1 MTEFKNPADIIVA
14 VRDIADPM
22 KPLMK
27 VMSKLSDLTD
37 DMVLTDAERADALMI
52 ESLGKLHAE
61 EMKVFAARRAMLRQN
76 KTKVYSVIWGQC
88 SPALQSELMGEQEY
102 QTMSTSFDC
111 IWLLETLNLFSA
123 GVDKNSNV
131 YMSTFHTMKSF
142 YTIRQS
148 PTETME
154 TYYHGRFE
162 SAVATAIL
170 SKGNLFGHDKLSE
183 YEREKGNVT
192 ATDNAVKD
200 GYLAIAFLENADPH
214 HFSGLWT
221 QLKNSMLLGHNDYPS
236 NLTSTY
242 DLLCNYKPVGTVRRP
257 DAGPVHVNFVVQTP
271 ASDGTPASNTPAPT
285 PGNNG
290 VLSALTFCY
299 NCRRHGH
306 IVRFCPAPR
315 TAGGVQGMQFGIT
328 LTQLI

>member
-27 VMSKLSDLTD
+27 NMPKLSDLMD
-37 DMVLTDAERADALMI
+37 DMALTPTERTDATML

-76 KTKVYSVIWGQC
+76 KTKAYGVIWGQC
-88 SPALQSELMGEQEY
+88 SPALQSELMGEPKFKDK
-102 QTMSTSFDC
+102 SASFDC
-111 IWLLETLNLFSA
+111 IWLLETLNLLSA

-131 YMSTFHTMKSF
+131 YMSTFHAMKGF
-142 YTIRQS
+142 YSMRQS

-154 TYYHGRFE
+154 AYHSRFE

-170 SKGNLFGHDKLSE
+170 SKGNLFGHDRLSE
-183 YEREKGNVT
+183 YERDVKGNVT
-192 ATDNAVKD
+192 STDAAVKD
-200 GYLAIAFLENADPH
+200 GYLAMAFLENSDPH
-214 HFSGLWT
+214 RFSGLWT

-236 NLTSTY
+236 NLTSAY
-242 DLLCNYKPVGTVRRP
+242 DLLCNFKPVGAARRT
-257 DAGPVHVNFVVQTP
+257 DNSAVNVNFVQKPTTPDATP
-271 ASDGTPASNTPAPT
+271 ATDAPAPT

-299 NCRRHGH
+299 NCRLHGH
-306 IVRFCPAPR
+306 IARFCPSPR
-315 TAGGVQGMQFGIT
+315 TAGGSKVCKSAS
-328 LTQLI
+328 L